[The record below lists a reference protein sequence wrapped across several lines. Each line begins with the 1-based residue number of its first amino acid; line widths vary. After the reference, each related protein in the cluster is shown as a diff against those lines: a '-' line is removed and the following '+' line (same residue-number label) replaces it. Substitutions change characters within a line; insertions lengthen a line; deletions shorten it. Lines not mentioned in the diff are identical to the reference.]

1 MAHLEWEYD
10 PAPESTAI
18 GRLRDR
24 YQMFV
29 GGRFVDGRGD
39 DVKTINPAT
48 EEPLASVSTA
58 STSDIDDAVRAARA
72 AYVGPW
78 SRLTAVQRGTFLF
91 RIARGI
97 AERSRE
103 LAVIETLDNG
113 KPIKESRDVDVP
125 TASAHFFHHAG
136 WADKLTHAGYGPA
149 VRPLGVAGQVI
160 PWNFPLL
167 MAAWKIAPALAAG
180 NTVVIKPAETTP
192 LSILVLAEIIADAD
206 LPPGVVNIVTGAGD
220 IGATLVNHPGID
232 KVAFTGSTEVGKQI
246 QASLAGTGR
255 RLTLELGGK
264 AANIIFDDAPIDQ
277 AVEGI
282 VNGIFFNQGHVCCA
296 GSRLLV
302 QESVADEVIAK
313 LQARIATL
321 RVGDPMD
328 KNTDVGAINSAGQL
342 STIRSLTAAGDDEG
356 AIRWTSPCPLPDRG
370 FFFAPTVFT
379 NVSQSMRIAR
389 EEIFGPVL
397 SVLTFRTPDE
407 AITKANNTPYG
418 LSAGVWT
425 EKGSRILGMASALR
439 AGVVWANTF
448 NRFDPTAAF
457 GGYKESGFG
466 REGGRSGLAAYLDTD
481 DEPRAIDAGKL
492 DPTSADTLL
501 AEAAES
507 VLAEL
512 LTEPESLAE
521 AVALSR
527 VVRRSAERR
536 ESAPATDDPPPAGP
550 PQRSDRVAVT
560 KTYKLFVG
568 GAFPRSESGRT
579 YPATGGVGGSIR
591 ANVAQGSRKDARD
604 AVIAAR
610 KAFGTWS
617 RATAYN
623 RGQVLYRVAEMLEGR
638 RSEFVDLLGGGPAN
652 DRVVNAAI
660 DRWVHYAGWTDKLAS
675 AFGSAN
681 PVAGPFFSFSTPEP
695 TGVVVAVAPPDDP
708 LLGLI
713 SVLAPI
719 ITSGN
724 SCVLLA
730 SHAAP
735 LAAVTLAEVLAT
747 SDVPGGVVNILT
759 GDPLEMAPHLAA
771 HADVNALDLT
781 GVSPAARAELERAAA
796 GTVKRVYSPGPQD
809 FLRPPGTAR
818 LRAFLE
824 IKTVWHPTGAV
835 SLAGGGGY

>member
-1 MAHLEWEYD
+1 MAHLNWEYD
-10 PAPESTAI
+10 PAPESAAI

-29 GGRFVDGRGD
+29 GGRFLDGRGD
-39 DVKTINPAT
+39 DVKTVNPAT

-58 STSDIDDAVRAARA
+58 TTADIDDAVRAARS
-72 AYVGPW
+72 AYAGPW
-78 SRLTAVQRGTFLF
+78 SRLTAAQRGTYLF

-103 LAVIETLDNG
+103 LAVVETLDNG

-220 IGATLVNHPGID
+220 VGAALVDHPGID
-232 KVAFTGSTEVGKQI
+232 KVAFTGSTEVGRQI

-255 RLTLELGGK
+255 KLTLELGGK
-264 AANIIFDDAPIDQ
+264 AANIVFDDAPIDQ

-313 LQARIATL
+313 LRARIATL

-342 STIRSLTAAGDDEG
+342 ATIRDLAAAGDDEG
-356 AIRWTSPCPLPDRG
+356 AVRWTSPCPLPDRG

-425 EKGSRILGMASALR
+425 EKGSRILGMAGALR

-466 REGGRSGLAAYLDTD
+466 REGGRAGLAAYLDTD
-481 DEPRAIDAGKL
+481 DEPRALPAV
-492 DPTSADTLL
+492 DPADADTIL

-507 VLAEL
+507 VLDEL
-512 LTEPESLAE
+512 LAPPQNPAE
-521 AVALSR
+521 AAVLSD
-527 VVRRSAERR
+527 VVRRSGQRR
-536 ESAPATDDPPPAGP
+536 AAESAPPPAVPEPSG
-550 PQRSDRVAVT
+550 RVAVT

-579 YPATGGVGGSIR
+579 YRASGGVGGAVT

-604 AVIAAR
+604 AVVAAR
-610 KAFGTWS
+610 KAFGGWS

-638 RSEFVDLLGGGPAN
+638 RAEFVDLLGGGLA
-652 DRVVNAAI
+652 DGRTVDAAI
-660 DRWVHYAGWTDKLAS
+660 DRWVHYAGWTDKLAQV
-675 AFGSAN
+675 FGSAN

-695 TGVVVAVAPPDDP
+695 TGVVVAVAPADDP

-719 ITSGN
+719 VAGGN
-724 SCVLLA
+724 TCVLLA
-730 SHAAP
+730 SQSAP

-781 GVSPAARAELERAAA
+781 GVAPAARADLEKAAA
-796 GTVKRVYSPGPQD
+796 GTVKRVYSPGPPD
-809 FLRPPGTAR
+809 FRRPPGTAR

-835 SLAGGGGY
+835 SLAGGGAY